1 VQREEKTGMKGM
13 PEGMRV
19 LIANEPLAYRE
30 VISAAFKELRPHLE
44 IYVVEPAE
52 LDKELLRLS
61 PRFVVCSRRTE
72 LIEQEAFAWV
82 ELYPQ
87 HTSGAVVNLAGKKTI
102 FKEMDFDT
110 LLSILDDTQHLYES
124 V

>member
-1 VQREEKTGMKGM
+1 M
-13 PEGMRV
+13 
-19 LIANEPLAYRE
+19 
-30 VISAAFKELRPHLE
+30 
-44 IYVVEPAE
+44 
-52 LDKELLRLS
+52 
-61 PRFVVCSRRTE
+61 CSRRTE
-72 LIEQEAFAWV
+72 LIEQEVFAWV